1 MGCVRRSSILLLST
15 FFHLPSAIIL
25 QPSIGVY
32 DYYDKEQRFLL
43 QHQLGKHHECYDQG
57 GDAENYQ

>member
-1 MGCVRRSSILLLST
+1 MVINVEGKR
-15 FFHLPSAIIL
+15 FFSP